1 MSVTA
6 QDLKKLA
13 PELETETTSRLQ
25 FFIDFAV
32 MNVNTSYFGD
42 KTDKAVTLL
51 AAHFLSMANRG
62 GAGGSVTSEKVGD
75 LSTSYSAPSGKVSES
90 ELATTAY
97 GQMFLTI
104 LKSLSISPRVVGC
117 L

>member
-1 MSVTA
+1 MAVTP
-6 QDLKKLA
+6 QDLKKIA
-13 PELETETTSRLQ
+13 PELESETAARLQ
-25 FFIDFAV
+25 FFIDFAIQS
-32 MNVNTSYFGD
+32 VNSSVFGD
-42 KTDKAVTLL
+42 KSDKAVTLL
-51 AAHFLSMANRG
+51 AAHFLTLSNRG

-75 LSTSYSAPSGKVSES
+75 LSRSYSAPSGKIGES

-97 GQMFLTI
+97 GQMFLTL

>member
-6 QDLKKLA
+6 QDLKKIA
-13 PELETETTSRLQ
+13 PELESETTPRLQ

-32 MNVNTSYFGD
+32 LNVNASVFLD

-51 AAHFLSMANRG
+51 AAHFITMANRG
-62 GAGGSVTSEKVGD
+62 GAGGSVASEKVGD
-75 LSTSYSAPSGKVSES
+75 LARSYAAPSGKTSES

-97 GQMFLTI
+97 GQMFLTL

>member
-1 MSVTA
+1 MSVTT
-6 QDLKKLA
+6 QDLKKIA
-13 PELETETTSRLQ
+13 PELESESASRLQ
-25 FFIDFAV
+25 FFIDFAIL
-32 MNVNTSYFGD
+32 NVNKSYFGD
-42 KTDKAVTLL
+42 KTTTAVTLL

-62 GAGGSVTSEKVGD
+62 GAGGSVTSESVGD
-75 LSTSYSAPSGKVSES
+75 LSRSYAVPSGKVSES

-97 GQMFLTI
+97 GQMFMTI